1 MTKTEFKSPTSDH
14 RSLLT
19 QQTTTLSPNKLLE
32 TTIDVNTNPE
42 GNKSN
47 FYKNHFFTVYLVKV
61 IKTQDTRKYKY
72 GGDSYDTTYQ
82 KVRFERIY
90 LGCNLRK
97 IRY

>member
-42 GNKSN
+42 GRRNN
-47 FYKNHFFTVYLVKV
+47 FL
-61 IKTQDTRKYKY
+61 
-72 GGDSYDTTYQ
+72 STTGT
-82 KVRFERIY
+82 FS
-90 LGCNLRK
+90 
-97 IRY
+97 

>member
-42 GNKSN
+42 GKKSV
-47 FYKNHFFTVYLVKV
+47 FCSNHFFYH
-61 IKTQDTRKYKY
+61 
-72 GGDSYDTTYQ
+72 GMP
-82 KVRFERIY
+82 
-90 LGCNLRK
+90 NH
-97 IRY
+97 

>member
-42 GNKSN
+42 GENKLIS
-47 FYKNHFFTVYLVKV
+47 L
-61 IKTQDTRKYKY
+61 
-72 GGDSYDTTYQ
+72 
-82 KVRFERIY
+82 E
-90 LGCNLRK
+90 
-97 IRY
+97 

>member
-42 GNKSN
+42 GRRNN
-47 FYKNHFFTVYLVKV
+47 FL
-61 IKTQDTRKYKY
+61 
-72 GGDSYDTTYQ
+72 STTGI
-82 KVRFERIY
+82 FS
-90 LGCNLRK
+90 
-97 IRY
+97 

>member
-42 GNKSN
+42 GRRNN
-47 FYKNHFFTVYLVKV
+47 FLIYHRYIFL
-61 IKTQDTRKYKY
+61 
-72 GGDSYDTTYQ
+72 
-82 KVRFERIY
+82 RI
-90 LGCNLRK
+90 
-97 IRY
+97 

>member
-42 GNKSN
+42 GKKS
-47 FYKNHFFTVYLVKV
+47 
-61 IKTQDTRKYKY
+61 DYKY
-72 GGDSYDTTYQ
+72 
-82 KVRFERIY
+82 Y
-90 LGCNLRK
+90 LIN
-97 IRY
+97 YFSESD

>member
-42 GNKSN
+42 GENI
-47 FYKNHFFTVYLVKV
+47 FFRKNET
-61 IKTQDTRKYKY
+61 
-72 GGDSYDTTYQ
+72 
-82 KVRFERIY
+82 
-90 LGCNLRK
+90 
-97 IRY
+97 

>member
-42 GNKSN
+42 GTKSD
-47 FYKNHFFTVYLVKV
+47 FLQQLFFFTLCLSLILVKV

-82 KVRFERIY
+82 KVPFERVIS
-90 LGCNLRK
+90 RV
-97 IRY
+97 